1 MYAEI
6 KDDKRLLINRLDNNE
21 AVILQGLV
29 SDLDKKE
36 IQVEKLTGETGEFD
50 GIMLA
55 FKEVNP
61 KEIVPTE
68 DIVTSLEV
76 IKNEETSYVF
86 PVDEDV
92 TILLK
97 LSNYDNIVVTSNNN
111 VITIKSSEV
120 GNNTISYEIKKDGYN
135 SLSGTIDLVTKE
147 RTEAIVTINV
157 TPEPDAI
164 KVMDVNDTIINP
176 IDSTNIYSLA
186 EGIYTVKVSKIDYK
200 QVTSEFTVTQ
210 EDIDN
215 INKEINI
222 ELAELSVDVQYI
234 TSDNRVFLTSNNA
247 NFIVKESEY

>member
-21 AVILQGLV
+21 VVLLQGLT
-29 SDLDKKE
+29 SNLDKKE

-86 PVDEDV
+86 PVNEDV

-97 LSNYDNIVVTSNNN
+97 LSDYDNIVVTSKNNI
-111 VITIKSSEV
+111 ITIKSSEV

-164 KVMDVNDTIINP
+164 KVMDANDTIINP
-176 IDSTNIYSLA
+176 IESTNIYSLA
-186 EGIYTVKVSKIDYK
+186 EGTYTLKVSKIDYK
-200 QVTSEFTVTQ
+200 QIISDFTITQ

-222 ELAELSVDVQYI
+222 ELVELSVEEL
-234 TSDNRVFLTSNNA
+234 SELA
-247 NFIVKESEY
+247 KEILGE

>member
-21 AVILQGLV
+21 AVLLQGLI
-29 SDLDKKE
+29 SNLDKKE

-97 LSNYDNIVVTSNNN
+97 LSDYDNIIVTSKNNI
-111 VITIKSSEV
+111 ITIKSSEV

-135 SLSGTIDLVTKE
+135 SLSSTIDLVTKE

-164 KVMDVNDTIINP
+164 KVMDANDTIINP
-176 IDSTNIYSLA
+176 IESTNIYSLA
-186 EGIYTVKVSKIDYK
+186 EGTYTLKVSKIDYK
-200 QVTSEFTVTQ
+200 QIISDFTVTQ

-222 ELAELSVDVQYI
+222 ELVELSVEEL
-234 TSDNRVFLTSNNA
+234 SELA
-247 NFIVKESEY
+247 KEILGE

>member
-21 AVILQGLV
+21 AVLLQGLT
-29 SDLDKKE
+29 SNLDKKE

-97 LSNYDNIVVTSNNN
+97 LSDYDNIIVTSNNN
-111 VITIKSSEV
+111 VITIHSSEV

-164 KVMDVNDTIINP
+164 KVMDANDTIINP
-176 IDSTNIYSLA
+176 IESTNIYNLA
-186 EGIYTVKVSKIDYK
+186 EGTYTLKVSKIDYK
-200 QVTSEFTVTQ
+200 QIISDFTVTQ

-222 ELAELSVDVQYI
+222 ELVELSVEEL
-234 TSDNRVFLTSNNA
+234 SELA
-247 NFIVKESEY
+247 KETLGE

>member
-6 KDDKRLLINRLDNNE
+6 KDNERVLINRLDNNE

-76 IKNEETSYVF
+76 IKNEGTSYVF

-97 LSNYDNIVVTSNNN
+97 LNNYDNIIVTSNNN
-111 VITIKSSEV
+111 VITIQSSEV

-164 KVMDVNDTIINP
+164 KVMDANDTIINP
-176 IDSTNIYSLA
+176 IESTNIYSLA
-186 EGIYTVKVSKIDYK
+186 EGTYTLKVSKIDYK
-200 QVTSEFTVTQ
+200 QIISDFTVTQ

-222 ELAELSVDVQYI
+222 ELVELSVEEL
-234 TSDNRVFLTSNNA
+234 SELA
-247 NFIVKESEY
+247 KETLGE

>member
-6 KDDKRLLINRLDNNE
+6 KDNERVLINRLDNNE

-55 FKEVNP
+55 FKEVDP
-61 KEIVPTE
+61 KKIVPSE
-68 DIVTSLEV
+68 EIITSLEV
-76 IKNEETSYVF
+76 FKNEEAVYVF
-86 PVDEDV
+86 PIDNDV
-92 TILLK
+92 NILIK
-97 LSNYDNIVVTSNNN
+97 LNDYENILVTSSNNI
-111 VITIKSSEV
+111 ITIKSDEV
-120 GNNTISYEIKKDGYN
+120 GNNVISYEIKKDGYE
-135 SLSGTIDLVTKE
+135 SLSGSINLTTKE

-164 KVMDVNDTIINP
+164 KVMDANDTIINP

-186 EGIYTVKVSKIDYK
+186 EGTYTVKVSKIDYK
-200 QVTSEFTVTQ
+200 QVISEFTVTQ
-210 EDIDN
+210 EDVDN

-222 ELAELSVDVQYI
+222 ELVELSVEE
-234 TSDNRVFLTSNNA
+234 L
-247 NFIVKESEY
+247 SELAREILGE

>member
-21 AVILQGLV
+21 AVLLQGLT
-29 SDLDKKE
+29 SNLDKKE

-76 IKNEETSYVF
+76 IKNEGTSYVF

-97 LSNYDNIVVTSNNN
+97 LNNYDNIIVTSNNN
-111 VITIKSSEV
+111 VITIHSSEV

-164 KVMDVNDTIINP
+164 KVMDANDTIINP
-176 IDSTNIYSLA
+176 IESTNIYSLA
-186 EGIYTVKVSKIDYK
+186 EGTYTLKVSKIDYK
-200 QVTSEFTVTQ
+200 QIISDFTITQ

-215 INKEINI
+215 IDKEINI
-222 ELAELSVDVQYI
+222 ELVELSVEEL
-234 TSDNRVFLTSNNA
+234 SELA
-247 NFIVKESEY
+247 KEILGE

>member
-21 AVILQGLV
+21 AVLLQGLT
-29 SDLDKKE
+29 SNLDKKE

-97 LSNYDNIVVTSNNN
+97 LSDYDNIIVTSKNNI
-111 VITIKSSEV
+111 ITIKSSEV
-120 GNNTISYEIKKDGYN
+120 GNNMISYEIKKDGYN

-164 KVMDVNDTIINP
+164 KVMDANDTIINP
-176 IDSTNIYSLA
+176 IESTNIYSLA
-186 EGIYTVKVSKIDYK
+186 EGTYTLKVSKIDYK
-200 QVTSEFTVTQ
+200 QIISDFTITQ

-215 INKEINI
+215 IDKEINI
-222 ELAELSVDVQYI
+222 ELVELSVEEL
-234 TSDNRVFLTSNNA
+234 SELA
-247 NFIVKESEY
+247 KETLGE

>member
-6 KDDKRLLINRLDNNE
+6 KDNERVLINRLDNNE

-120 GNNTISYEIKKDGYN
+120 GNNTISYEIKKDGYE
-135 SLSGTIDLVTKE
+135 SLSGSINLTTKE